1 MSLAQ
6 QEEKVASLLRGTN
19 LPAVDV
25 TEDARKTCSMDRGY
39 AGTSVLYII
48 RFEVTDLSKLP
59 DELLQKIKS
68 RKYRKGAVGACR
80 GGDAG
85 GFTRYR
91 IAVLLY

>member
-1 MSLAQ
+1 VQ
-6 QEEKVASLLRGTN
+6 QEEKVVSLLKGTD
-19 LPAVDV
+19 LLAVDV
-25 TEDARKTCSMDRGY
+25 TEDARKTCGMDRGY
-39 AGTSVLYII
+39 AGTGVLYIV

-68 RKYRKGAVGACR
+68 RKYRKGVVGACQ

-91 IAVLLY
+91 IAVMLY